1 VTNPADYRPKP
12 GTIPTSPGVYRFRD
26 PSGRVVY
33 VGKAVNLRQRLQNY
47 FQPVASLHPRT
58 RLMVTTAASV
68 EWTMV
73 RNEVE
78 ALILEHTWIKRYDPR
93 FNVVFKDDKSYPY
106 LAVTM
111 NEQFPRML
119 VMRGERKPGVR
130 YFGPY
135 ARAWAIRDTVDTL
148 ISALPMRTCSPATFK
163 KAERQGR
170 PCLLGYI
177 GKCSAPCVGRI
188 SPEDHRAIAERV
200 CEVLAGDAKGI
211 VKDVTEQMTAAAE
224 REDFEAA
231 ARARDRLTALRSVL
245 ERNAVVLGQ
254 GSDVDVFSVIDE
266 ELEASAHVF
275 VVRDG
280 RIAGQRG
287 WVVDK
292 PDPLTTA
299 ELTEQL
305 LQEAYGDADPADIPT
320 EIIVPVSVGGGVS
333 EWLSGVRGARV
344 EIRPAQRGKKA
355 ELASLGRRNAA
366 EVLQQHRLRRASD
379 LTARSEALQDLQQHL
394 NLEEAPLRIEC
405 YDISH
410 TSGTNQVGSM
420 VVFEDALPKKAHYRQ
435 FSIPDGAD
443 DLRAMREVI
452 RRRFTRYLE
461 ESQLPLEER
470 ESAKFAYPPQ
480 LIVIDGA
487 LPQANAA
494 KEVLDELGVAGV
506 RVVGLAKRLEEV
518 WIPGDEF
525 PVILPR
531 GSESLFLLQ
540 RVRDEAHRFA
550 ISKHRKKRTKAM
562 KASAVDEL
570 PGVGPTRAKALIT
583 HFGSLAQVKAA
594 SVEQLALV
602 PGIGGGTARSIHAA
616 LHGAVDDGVAPGMLD
631 S

>member
-12 GTIPTSPGVYRFRD
+12 GTIPTSAGVYRFRD

-47 FQPVASLHPRT
+47 FQPLASLHPRT

-68 EWTMV
+68 EWTVV

-111 NEQFPRML
+111 NEEFPRML

-148 ISALPMRTCSPATFK
+148 IGALPMRTCSPATFK

-177 GKCSAPCVGRI
+177 GKCAAPCVGRI
-188 SPEDHRAIAERV
+188 SPEDHRKLAERV

-211 VKDVTEQMTAAAE
+211 IRDVTEQMTAAAE

-245 ERNAVVLGQ
+245 ERNAVVLSA
-254 GSDVDVFSVIDE
+254 GSDVDVFSVVDE
-266 ELEASAHVF
+266 DLEAAAHVF

-292 PDPLTTA
+292 PDPLSTA

-305 LQEAYGDADPADIPT
+305 LQEAYADADVADIPT
-320 EIIVPVSVGGGVS
+320 EIIVPVAVPPGVG

-355 ELASLGRRNAA
+355 ELAALGRRNAQ
-366 EVLQQHRLRRASD
+366 EVLQQHRMRRASD
-379 LTARSEALQDLQQHL
+379 LTARSAALQELQD
-394 NLEEAPLRIEC
+394 NLGLHEAPLRIEC

-443 DLRAMREVI
+443 DLAAMGEVI
-452 RRRFTRYLE
+452 RRRFKRYLE
-461 ESQLPLEER
+461 ESALPLDER

-494 KEVLDELGVAGV
+494 QRVLDELGITGV
-506 RVVGLAKRLEEV
+506 SVVGLAKRLEEV
-518 WIPGDEF
+518 WVPGQEF
-525 PVILPR
+525 PIILPR
-531 GSESLFLLQ
+531 GSEALFLLQ

-562 KASAVDEL
+562 KASAVDEI
-570 PGVGPTRAKALIT
+570 PGVGVTRAKALIT

-602 PGIGGGTARSIHAA
+602 PGIGAGTARSIHSA
-616 LHGAVDDGVAPGMLD
+616 LHGGAANDAAPGMLD
-631 S
+631 T